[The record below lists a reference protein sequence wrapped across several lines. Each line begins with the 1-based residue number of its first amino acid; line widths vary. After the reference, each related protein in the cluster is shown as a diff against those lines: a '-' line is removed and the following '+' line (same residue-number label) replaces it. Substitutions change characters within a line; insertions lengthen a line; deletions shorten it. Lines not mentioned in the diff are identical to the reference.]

1 MIASAM
7 RPGLVQAGREK
18 QYDHKGPKA
27 VGGEMASLTMAAA
40 HRPAPTAS
48 ACRNCLFLSQATDDA
63 LSALALRCRSLPEG
77 FRISLSLQ
85 RVSQHTMSALPSNF
99 TIDLSMIAFG

>member
-1 MIASAM
+1 MIASAT
-7 RPGLVQAGREK
+7 RPGLVQAGHEK

-27 VGGEMASLTMAAA
+27 VGGEMPSLTMAAA

-63 LSALALRCRSLPEG
+63 LSALGIALQ
-77 FRISLSLQ
+77 I
-85 RVSQHTMSALPSNF
+85 
-99 TIDLSMIAFG
+99 IA